1 MSDEMKI
8 GMKRRLERF
17 PRITDYKKFGDE
29 LDRIYK
35 KGKYAP
41 KPRSDAPA
49 AGSAPRTPV
58 DRA

>member
-8 GMKRRLERF
+8 GPKRRLERF

-41 KPRSDAPA
+41 KPEKPEAQAKPCEPA
-49 AGSAPRTPV
+49 ST
-58 DRA
+58 